1 MNDSIAWPRYP
12 FHDSRADP
20 FHGLRR
26 NLRRDAR
33 QAAASVAA
41 LLARNPGPATLLFE
55 ELAGEPVRIDLTI
68 IEDRP
73 LTATECQGLEAPAQT
88 RGYKRTGA
96 LRTCGGTGTPS
107 VTVAEVYSLVIPS
120 RLPPSARRALGI
132 PGPGDPAPPRSDAP
146 LGKVLAGLGARRE
159 PLGARVV
166 PLIEAV
172 PAGEAALADGTAPAA
187 RLAFAEGAVTAAG
200 MAPARE
206 TVLARETVAVEATAR
221 MWLDDIP
228 VALAGELVTANFCQ
242 RVHRASPPVTGAGRP
257 AVGNAR
263 FPRARTRT

>member
-12 FHDSRADP
+12 FHDSCPDP
-20 FHGLRR
+20 FQGLRR

-33 QAAASVAA
+33 QAAASVAT
-41 LLARNPGPATLLFE
+41 LLARNFGPATLLFE

-73 LTATECQGLEAPAQT
+73 LTAIECQGLEAPAQT
-88 RGYKRTGA
+88 RGYKRMGT
-96 LRTCGGTGTPS
+96 LRTCGGPGTPS

-146 LGKVLAGLGARRE
+146 LGKVLADLGARRE

-166 PLIEAV
+166 PLLEAV

-187 RLAFAEGAVTAAG
+187 GLAFTEGAVTTEG
-200 MAPARE
+200 

-242 RVHRASPPVTGAGRP
+242 RVHRASPPVSETGRP
-257 AVGNAR
+257 ATDPAR
-263 FPRARTRT
+263 FPRARTQTS

>member
-1 MNDSIAWPRYP
+1 MNDSLVWPRFP
-12 FHDSRADP
+12 FHDSRADQ
-20 FHGLRR
+20 FRDLRR

-33 QAAASVAA
+33 QAAASIAT
-41 LLARNPGPATLLFE
+41 LLARNSGPATLLFE
-55 ELAGEPVRIDLTI
+55 ELAGEPVRIDLTV

-73 LTATECQGLEAPAQT
+73 LTTIECQGLDAPVQT

-96 LRTCGGTGTPS
+96 LRTCGDAGTPS
-107 VTVAEVYSLVIPS
+107 ATVAEVYSLVIPS

-146 LGKVLAGLGARRE
+146 LGKVLASLGARRE

-172 PAGEAALADGTAPAA
+172 PAGEAALADGTLPAA
-187 RLAFAEGAVTAAG
+187 ELAFAEGAVTAEG
-200 MAPARE
+200 

-228 VALAGELVTANFCQ
+228 VALAGELVTADFCQ
-242 RVHRASPPVTGAGRP
+242 RVHRGSPPVTSTGRP
-257 AVGNAR
+257 APAGSAR
-263 FPRARTRT
+263 FSRTRTHT